1 MKKNNFYLLVCVD
14 IIKKSLS
21 NPKNRNKNFND
32 IKFLFIVFM
41 SLIMSLNLFVI
52 MHLLQNYILNYKFY
66 DIEINYFNG
75 NRLDYIICYFILYFL
90 PPTLINL
97 ITTNFI
103 LKNNELDNYKYYN
116 GRLSFFYILI
126 SLIFYLV
133 YLIFLAIKNSS

>member
-1 MKKNNFYLLVCVD
+1 MKKNNFYLLICVD

-32 IKFLFIVFM
+32 IKFMFIVFI

-66 DIEINYFNG
+66 DIEIDYFRG
-75 NRLDYIICYFILYFL
+75 NRLDYIFSYFILYFL
-90 PPTLINL
+90 PPTLINS

-103 LKNNELDNYKYYN
+103 LKDIELDNYKYYN
-116 GRLSFFYILI
+116 GRLSFFYIFISILI
-126 SLIFYLV
+126 YLV
-133 YLIFLAIKNSS
+133 YLIFLAIKNSN